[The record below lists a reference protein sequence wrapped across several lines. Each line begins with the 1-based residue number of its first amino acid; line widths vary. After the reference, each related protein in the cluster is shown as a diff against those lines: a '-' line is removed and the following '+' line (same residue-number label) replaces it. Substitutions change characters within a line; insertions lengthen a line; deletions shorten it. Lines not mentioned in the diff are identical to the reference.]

1 MFSKPLAWP
10 LGKEKLR
17 KKKFNDTNAFLSV
30 HFSLGFQCVIVL
42 YPLDRSPAIPHN
54 IIIIRHNKICFYG
67 FQEHP

>member
-17 KKKFNDTNAFLSV
+17 KKINDTNVFLSV
-30 HFSLGFQCVIVL
+30 HFYRVYGVL
-42 YPLDRSPAIPHN
+42 YLLDRLPAIPHN
-54 IIIIRHNKICFYG
+54 IIIISRNKFCCYG